1 MVVGI
6 VALLAV
12 LIFLHEL
19 GHFLAAKSL
28 RIPVKQFAL
37 GFGPAIWA
45 RQWGETQYRI
55 NWLPLGGY
63 CAFADDQSD
72 DEATRTTEPHAY
84 LRNRPLW
91 QRAIVVSAGVFANVV
106 VAWVALT
113 IQLGV
118 VGVPQ
123 ERLLDT
129 AKEGVLITTVMGQP
143 AKAAGLEEGD
153 RVVALNGKPLGAP
166 EDFRVQVRQHAGKEV
181 TLTVRRGKD
190 RASAKTLELRA
201 RPDSSGKLGVG
212 IAQPREL
219 TFRRPTGPAEVLF
232 EGTKQTWRLAAAM
245 GQGLWMLF
253 SGQLPLEMIG
263 GPIAIVHM
271 GATTVQNFYQFCM
284 YAAMISLDLAI
295 INFLPIP
302 GLDGG
307 HMLFILYEAIFRRRL
322 PRKVE
327 ETILQTGLLLL
338 LGLGMLLIF
347 KDIFTLARG

>member
-6 VALLAV
+6 IALLAV

-28 RIPVKQFAL
+28 KIPVKQFAL

-45 RQWGETQYRI
+45 RQWGETQYRV

-63 CAFADDQSD
+63 CAFADDQTD
-72 DEATRTTEPHAY
+72 DEETRTTEPHAY

-106 VAWVALT
+106 IAWFVLVVQT
-113 IQLGV
+113 GV
-118 VGVPQ
+118 SGVPTPVM
-123 ERLLDT
+123 LDT
-129 AKEGVLITTVMGQP
+129 AKEGVLITNIVSKT
-143 AKAAGLEEGD
+143 AKEAGLKEGD
-153 RVVALNGKPLGAP
+153 RVFAIDGRKLESV
-166 EDFRVQVRQHAGKEV
+166 EDFRTHVQK
-181 TLTVRRGKD
+181 
-190 RASAKTLELRA
+190 
-201 RPDSSGKLGVG
+201 RPDSDVVLTVKRGPEVDTAKELQIKAHANKDGKLGVG
-212 IAQPREL
+212 IAQPQKLTYRQVSGPVEL
-219 TFRRPTGPAEVLF
+219 LV
-232 EGTKQTWRLAAAM
+232 EGTKQTWRITSMM
-245 GQGLWMLF
+245 GQGLWMLAT
-253 SGQLPLEMIG
+253 GKLPLDMVG

-271 GATTVQNFYQFCM
+271 GATTVKGFDQFCM
-284 YAAMISLDLAI
+284 FAAMISLDLAI

-307 HMLFILYEAIFRRRL
+307 HILFILFEAIFRRPL
-322 PRKVE
+322 PRRVE

-347 KDIFTLARG
+347 KDIFTLAR